1 MPQTQEKKIV
11 REALG
16 LKPLPEK
23 QEKSSVQK
31 NIVLDA
37 LFNAPPTDVVPGIP
51 RKIVAERPPTPQDV
65 VKPELPEKRPSGLL
79 TPEQLRAFGESV
91 RLDRPPTEEEKK
103 RSEKTKGI
111 LAKPIVSVSKHIPDP
126 DDPKN
131 AQLVESFF
139 IGTPLRGASKNV
151 KKAVFGGLKGGVQ
164 ALEGLTTPTNIA
176 LIVSSSGASAAIKPF
191 ISLAFAGHMG
201 YGLGK
206 EFTALKDEFTKAIEE
221 ENFGKAAQ
229 IATNTLATVGFIT
242 GAAAHGG
249 KGFAESIVT
258 KRTGK
263 LTGDLLPREIVPEK
277 VPKTVKESIAA
288 EKKAEKEPEAEFEHF
303 QETGV
308 PGEPDVAM
316 FTVKKE
322 GLKPTTVDAEQLKE
336 LGIEVPDVPVKAKP
350 VIEKPKIED
359 PIIEELKPTSI
370 KNAQVD
376 KELEVLGLEPATHG
390 ERLSFEQARQEA
402 AAKIKKDP
410 QAATNLVNSLVDNPR
425 PISAIEDVV
434 LLHEQNRLRIER
446 VSAEKDF
453 IKATKSGDK
462 SAISTAEARIERAR
476 DDFQILAD
484 VVTKAGTASSLAL
497 GHRRIMLKEDYS
509 LASMER
515 AKTVAN
521 DGKPLSR
528 KQEAEVRTL
537 HEKINKIEEK
547 LLAETARA
555 TGLERQLAAREATGR
570 ELPRGVVYG
579 SKNSIVTIDRANKI
593 RISLKERLSQLNVG
607 VDPIMLSD
615 MTQLGVF
622 HVEAGTRNFTAWSKR
637 MTVELGNRVKPH
649 LKDIWKKANIT
660 FSTEKLI
667 KKATAALERS
677 IAEYERRISEQDI
690 FPKERGATV
699 TSPALEK
706 LRERRDALK
715 KEFKELRDELLPE
728 EFKEEKTLK
737 AFRTRTKNQIANIK
751 DKLFKQEF
759 SKPERKV
766 TELGKEELALK
777 FELDKLKRKF
787 NEGLFKDQLA
797 KRSRLKKL
805 AAVIPEAINTTRAII
820 TSIDLSAVLRQGAII
835 GFGHP
840 IRAVKVIPAMIRA
853 LLSKKKQFAVEEE
866 IRNRDNFPLYKRS
879 NLYLSEQTQKLSQME
894 EVYMSR
900 WAEHIPLVAASQRAY
915 TTFLNKL
922 RADSFDAMAET
933 LGKNGKVTPEEAK
946 VLANFINVSTG
957 RGKLGQRESA
967 AVGLNTVFFAPRFV
981 ASRFQF
987 LALQPFFKGNFRTR
1001 KLIATEYARFITGLG
1016 VVYGL
1021 SELATD
1027 TDIEWDPR
1035 SSDFGKIRFGKTRV
1049 DPMAGMAQVTTFGG
1063 RLISGETKR
1072 LKSGKIVP
1080 IRGEKV
1086 PFGATKSTDVMARF
1100 LRSKLSPV
1108 IGTTVNIISGENF
1121 IGEPTTPESI
1131 AKSLVVPIAIQ
1142 DILDIMIADGVYS
1155 RTVAL
1160 SLLAIFGMG
1169 LQTHKK

>member
-1 MPQTQEKKIV
+1 MPQVQEKKIV

-16 LKPLPEK
+16 LKPLPER
-23 QEKSSVQK
+23 QEKGSVQK

-37 LFNAPPTDVVPGIP
+37 LFNAPPTIAPAQAAQPPQRIQPEVPGVDLPGFQTVAPVSTRVEP
-51 RKIVAERPPTPQDV
+51 RPAG
-65 VKPELPEKRPSGLL
+65 LP
-79 TPEQLRAFGESV
+79 
-91 RLDRPPTEEEKK
+91 
-103 RSEKTKGI
+103 RSETLQEKFATEPLLG
-111 LAKPIVSVSKHIPDP
+111 LSQLIPDP

-131 AQLVESFF
+131 AQLVQAFF
-139 IGTPLRGASKNV
+139 VGTPLRGASMNV

-164 ALEGLTTPTNIA
+164 ALEGLTTATNIA
-176 LIVSSSGASAAIKPF
+176 LLVGTSGASAVIRPF

-242 GAAAHGG
+242 GAAVHGG
-249 KGFAESIVT
+249 KGFAEQLVT
-258 KRTGK
+258 RKTGK
-263 LTGDLLPREIVPEK
+263 LTGDLLPKDTIDRPGKLPSKAKDVIEQPPEK
-277 VPKTVKESIAA
+277 LQKDPDV
-288 EKKAEKEPEAEFEHF
+288 EFIGM
-303 QETGV
+303 QETGIEGKPPIPLFNV
-308 PGEPDVAM
+308 L
-316 FTVKKE
+316 KKGHPLENSAVSLNTMKRE
-322 GLKPTTVDAEQLKE
+322 GF
-336 LGIEVPDVPVKAKP
+336 EVPDFPGKTKAEPIAPPK
-350 VIEKPKIED
+350 IEKPKIED

-402 AAKIKKDP
+402 ATKIKKDP
-410 QAATNLVNSLVDNPR
+410 QTTPNLVNELIKNPR

-462 SAISTAEARIERAR
+462 SEISTAEARIERAR

-555 TGLERQLAAREATGR
+555 TGLERQLAAREVTGR
-570 ELPRGVVYG
+570 KLPRGVVYG
-579 SKNSIVTIDRANKI
+579 SQNRIVTIDAANKL
-593 RISLKERLSQLNVG
+593 RVSLKESLSQLNIG
-607 VDPIMLSD
+607 VDPVAISN
-615 MTQLGVF
+615 MTKLGVF
-622 HVEAGTRNFTAWSKR
+622 HIEAGTRNFTAWSKR
-637 MTVELGNRVKPH
+637 MTVELGDRVKPH

-660 FSTEKLI
+660 FSNEKLI

-677 IAEYERRISEQDI
+677 IAEYERRISQQDI
-690 FPKERGATV
+690 LPKERGATV

-715 KEFKELRDELLPE
+715 KEFKELRDTLLPE
-728 EFKEEKTLK
+728 EFREEKTLK
-737 AFRTRTKNQIANIK
+737 AFRTRTKNQIAKIE

-840 IRAVKVIPAMIRA
+840 VRAIKVIPAMIKA
-853 LLSKKKQFAVEEE
+853 LLSKKRQFAVEEE

-915 TTFLNKL
+915 TTFLNRL
-922 RADSFDAMAET
+922 RADSFDAMEAT
-933 LGKNGKVTPEEAK
+933 LGKNGKVTPEEAT

-1086 PFGATKSTDVMARF
+1086 PFGASKSIDVMARF

-1169 LQTHKK
+1169 LQTHTK